1 MSRRALPVLAV
12 LALVAACGDDPDDP
26 SALPVLRVGAGTG
39 SSEASVSADM
49 VAPEGKSMY
58 VPAEWEFVV
67 DGSLPSLDSE
77 AAVYVMSGGVEPSA
91 DQLTALTDVLGVDG
105 SFTRTTSDPGTDYE
119 WTTWSV
125 GPDDGSGPS
134 ITVSD
139 DGMLSWWY
147 SEGWGSVSVSRVEPC
162 APSFD
167 PETEA
172 GDMPVDGD
180 LLCPDEWVP
189 PTPPVGVPTASEA
202 ESKFRDLFTR
212 LGFGSDQLTIESYA
226 DDWSAGA
233 WGYVSIGGVRS
244 SLTVTA
250 SFGEN
255 GRLTYAGGYL
265 GRPELLAT
273 YPRVGTAI
281 GHERLRDDYLSMM
294 GRVAIEPAIE
304 GSPVLVDPVVP
315 EPAPDDTP
323 ISDDPPIS
331 GDTVISDDTDVIDD
345 TIPETIPEKVTVRLV
360 GVEEEY
366 INYWSVDG
374 DVYLVPGYS
383 FVAAEDEWG
392 YSGRYTVPAIP
403 SEYLDIVEPPLP
415 GEPEPMPIEPAPLPG
430 GDSAGNGDGVDAVV
444 LSDDEVADLI
454 GLTED
459 EAFETAAS
467 RGWEVRVA
475 SRDGESFSLTMDYL
489 GNRVNLTVDDGMV
502 TAVTVG

>member
-1 MSRRALPVLAV
+1 MSRRTLPVLAV

-26 SALPVLRVGAGTG
+26 SALPVLRVGAGAG
-39 SSEASVSADM
+39 SAEAGVSADM
-49 VAPEGKSMY
+49 AASDSKSMY

-67 DGSLPSLDSE
+67 DGSLPVFDSE
-77 AAVYVMSGGVEPSA
+77 AAVYVFRDGLEPSA
-91 DQLTALTDVLGVDG
+91 AQLSTLAEVLGVDG

-147 SEGWGSVSVSRVEPC
+147 SEGWESVSVSRVEPC

-167 PETEA
+167 PETDPDAEP

-202 ESKFRDLFTR
+202 ESNFRDLFTR
-212 LGFGSDQLTIESYA
+212 LGFGADQLTIESYA

-244 SLTVTA
+244 SMTVTA

-273 YPRVGTAI
+273 YPRVGTPI
-281 GHERLRDDYLSMM
+281 GLERLRDDYLSMM

-304 GSPVLVDPVVP
+304 GSPVLVDPAVP
-315 EPAPDDTP
+315 EPAPDDTVIP
-323 ISDDPPIS
+323 D
-331 GDTVISDDTDVIDD
+331 DTVVID
-345 TIPETIPEKVTVRLV
+345 EVIPEKITVRLV
-360 GVEEEY
+360 GVDEEY
-366 INYWSVDG
+366 VTFWSVDG
-374 DVYLVPGYS
+374 DVYLVPGYA

-403 SEYLDIVEPPLP
+403 SEYLDVVEPPLP
-415 GEPEPMPIEPAPLPG
+415 VEPMPMPVEPAPLPDGNSEGSG
-430 GDSAGNGDGVDAVV
+430 GGVDAIAI
-444 LSDDEVADLI
+444 SDEEAADLI

-459 EAFETAAS
+459 QAFAEATA

-475 SRDGESFSLTMDYL
+475 SRDGEWFALTMDFL
-489 GNRVNLTVDDGMV
+489 SNRVNFTVEDDVV
-502 TAVTVG
+502 TAITVG